1 MTVVY
6 QSAIGIFIGGN
17 GAESV
22 AVLVKMH
29 LAVDNFVSALLG
41 AAALAVLFNGF
52 YIASVGRKG
61 EGNDKLVLVLAIDI
75 RAFPAAD
82 NILFGEAARAQSKGN
97 TTKQNKSN

>member
-41 AAALAVLFNGF
+41 AARAVLFNGF